1 MKVRAGLNI
10 ARTSSSVD
18 LTAGLRRDELGWLPP
33 RLTFDADGLSAG
45 EAAAIDHRHRMSAWD
60 SRKPSQF
67 ITPQTS
73 REVYCPAGTV
83 RTMYVHCTY
92 SWYNVRNVRTLYV
105 QCPLGEEEVRAI
117 FYRPART
124 FTSNFTRTRYFAC
137 ASYLTSRHSANSL
150 SIVMKVDTLISGG
163 SCSWGCRRGA

>member
-1 MKVRAGLNI
+1 MKFEVKVRAGLNI

-18 LTAGLRRDELGWLPP
+18 LTAGLRRDELGWLPRMGRRRRPISSSP
-33 RLTFDADGLSAG
+33 RLTFDADDRSLQLPPP
-45 EAAAIDHRHRMSAWD
+45 IDHRHRMSAWEE
-60 SRKPSQF
+60 SQF

-73 REVYCPAGTV
+73 T
-83 RTMYVHCTY
+83 
-92 SWYNVRNVRTLYV
+92 
-105 QCPLGEEEVRAI
+105 EEKVRAI
-117 FYRPART
+117 FRPART

>member
-1 MKVRAGLNI
+1 MVGALYLTQPENQAIVKFEVKVRAGLNI

-67 ITPQTS
+67 S
-73 REVYCPAGTV
+73 
-83 RTMYVHCTY
+83 
-92 SWYNVRNVRTLYV
+92 
-105 QCPLGEEEVRAI
+105 
-117 FYRPART
+117 
-124 FTSNFTRTRYFAC
+124 
-137 ASYLTSRHSANSL
+137 
-150 SIVMKVDTLISGG
+150 
-163 SCSWGCRRGA
+163 